1 MSERILS
8 CLHLDDL
15 FEVVF
20 GPTYDSINRFHVH
33 GIICLFLLHYISLKD
48 FVKVAACLDIKC
60 FVIEISDQDVEV
72 ILSNGLI
79 LVVAIILQILVPNFL
94 NSGTL

>member
-1 MSERILS
+1 M
-8 CLHLDDL
+8 
-15 FEVVF
+15 
-20 GPTYDSINRFHVH
+20 
-33 GIICLFLLHYISLKD
+33 HYISLKD
-48 FVKVAACLDIKC
+48 FVEVAACLDIKC

-79 LVVAIILQILVPNFL
+79 LVVAIILQIFVPDFL